1 MRGPQAYE
9 YAYLPHV
16 PNRSS
21 VAHLPSN
28 AGPGRKQ
35 QARKLHPQRC
45 EQTLLITP
53 NGTPDI
59 TGANGRRQ
67 ERRAKTVRVQNSA
80 HHVSMSEHS
89 SGWPVQRSLTK
100 HTQDAR

>member
-21 VAHLPSN
+21 VVHLPSN

-35 QARKLHPQRC
+35 RARKLHPQRC
-45 EQTLLITP
+45 EPTLLITP
-53 NGTPDI
+53 NGTPD
-59 TGANGRRQ
+59 NYRC
-67 ERRAKTVRVQNSA
+67 ERAPSRATCQNCTCTKLGTSRV
-80 HHVSMSEHS
+80 HE
-89 SGWPVQRSLTK
+89 
-100 HTQDAR
+100 